1 MIATAEKVLIV
12 RKLHDQST
20 DIGMSRVYFYRIN
33 ACQVEDLV
41 PLESF
46 GSSTQDDSSVGC
58 YVLCIKMHIRMREGR
73 ERECV

>member
-33 ACQVEDLV
+33 ACQVEDSV
-41 PLESF
+41 PVESF
-46 GSSTQDDSSVGC
+46 GSSTQDDSSVRC
-58 YVLCIKMHIRMREGR
+58 YVLCIKRCILE
-73 ERECV
+73 